1 MERCL
6 SARRRVS
13 RSLGCCLDR
22 LTAVYAGLQL
32 PSFGCLEASVLFRSV
47 VRLRGALL
55 LFALLVF
62 AVPLVLAQNV
72 PRVIGFMTDFGVKDD
87 AVGICKAVMFGIA
100 PQARIIDITH
110 QVTPFD
116 IAQAGRFLAGSAPY
130 FPHDAVFVAVIDP
143 TVGSTRKAI
152 LVKSKVGQYFVLP
165 DNGMITQLAD
175 RDGLAGAREI
185 TNPAWMIGAE
195 LASPF
200 HGRDIFS
207 PTGAHLARGDDWT
220 AAGPEIDVTKLVR
233 LKNTTA
239 TIDAQGLHGQVIGT
253 DGPFGNLV
261 LNVPSDIFAKLGY
274 RLGDRVAIT
283 IAGEAYTL
291 PFVRTFSDV
300 PVGEGLLYIDSRG
313 RLSVGI
319 DQGNFSEVHHVMP
332 QVALE
337 IP

>member
-1 MERCL
+1 MLPRFAVRFRGVL
-6 SARRRVS
+6 SI
-13 RSLGCCLDR
+13 
-22 LTAVYAGLQL
+22 
-32 PSFGCLEASVLFRSV
+32 F
-47 VRLRGALL
+47 ALL
-55 LFALLVF
+55 LFSFPALL
-62 AVPLVLAQNV
+62 AQTA
-72 PRVIGFMTDFGVKDD
+72 PQLRVIGFMTDFDVKDD

-100 PQARIIDITH
+100 PRATIIDITH

-116 IAQAGRFLAGSAPY
+116 IAEAGRFLAGSAPY

-152 LVKSKVGQYFVLP
+152 IAKSNVGQYFVLP

-175 RDGLAGAREI
+175 RDGLVGAREI
-185 TNPAWMIGAE
+185 TNPAWMIGAK
-195 LASPF
+195 LSSTF

-207 PTGAHLARGDDWT
+207 PAGAHLARGDDWT
-220 AAGPEIDVTKLVR
+220 GAGPALDLTKLVR

-239 TIDAQGLHGQVIGT
+239 TVDANGLHGQVIGI

-261 LNVPSDIFAKLGY
+261 LNVTAETFAKLGY
-274 RLGDRVAIT
+274 QIGDRVALT

-291 PFVRTFSDV
+291 PFVKTFSNV

-319 DQGNFSEVHHVMP
+319 DQDNFAKVHHVTP
-332 QVALE
+332 PVVLE
-337 IP
+337 IPAKH